1 MTHLQLALVT
11 GLVVGVLDIIPMI
24 AARLSGRS
32 CIAAFVLYFF
42 ASIIVFYSD
51 LPYLPWWA
59 DGMAVTLMM
68 TTPVLLSFVGK
79 ERRSIPIIML
89 NALIFGFL
97 ISIAERFLG

>member
-11 GLVVGVLDIIPMI
+11 GLVVGVLDVIPMM
-24 AARLSGRS
+24 AGRLSGRS
-32 CIAAFVLYFF
+32 CVAAFVLYFF
-42 ASIIVFYSD
+42 AAIIVFYSD

-68 TTPVLLSFVGK
+68 TIPMLFSFVGR
-79 ERRSIPIIML
+79 ERRSTPIVLL

-97 ISIAERFLG
+97 ISVAERFLG